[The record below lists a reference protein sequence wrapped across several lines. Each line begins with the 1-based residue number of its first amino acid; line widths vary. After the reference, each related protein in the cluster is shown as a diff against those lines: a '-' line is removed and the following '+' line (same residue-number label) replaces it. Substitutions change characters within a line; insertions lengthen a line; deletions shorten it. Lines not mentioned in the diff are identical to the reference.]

1 MKKLVNVV
9 QNTRNEI
16 WTDGKAKKLA
26 DDFEQKAQ
34 KVLTEWFHAEP
45 SRAIA
50 YNIFSFDVKA
60 IALSD
65 DTVLLEDAPI
75 TGWQERSDLEDSNQ
89 FVKISEDYFLQ
100 IRLDNYENYMPVKNI
115 KPFIDELTNR
125 GYKVLFNKCDD
136 LLSVSF
142 KMPKE

>member
-34 KVLTEWFHAEP
+34 EALTEWFHDEP

-50 YNIFSFDVKA
+50 YNIFSFEIKA
-60 IALSD
+60 IAFAD
-65 DTVLLEDAPI
+65 ATILLENAPI
-75 TGWQERSDLEDSNQ
+75 TGWDEWDDVEFPELSNND
-89 FVKISEDYFLQ
+89 FIMIGDH
-100 IRLDNYENYMPVKNI
+100 IGLDVKNI
-115 KPFIDELTNR
+115 KPFIDELINR
-125 GYKVLFNKCDD
+125 GYK
-136 LLSVSF
+136 LSLSDSQLCVSF
-142 KMPKE
+142 EMQ